1 MPHVRTQLRNAVKTR
16 LSTVSALKGAHNMS
30 RLLRTFQED
39 NLPAALVAVSENV
52 TQSPGSMIGQQPQTR
67 SYTIHVRLGV
77 EGDEDVEERLE
88 QIAVDVEKAMLKPD
102 FGIGK
107 ITNWRYAGASDMN
120 PDDIECG
127 ILCSQVLT
135 YTADILTLDSAPDQN
150 LHA

>member
-16 LSTVSALKGAHNMS
+16 LSTVSSLKSAQNMS
-30 RLLRTFQED
+30 RMLRKFQDD
-39 NLPAALVAVSENV
+39 NLPIALVAVSENV

-77 EGDEDVEERLE
+77 EGDEDVEDRLE

-107 ITNWRYAGASDMN
+107 VTNWRYAGAGDLN
-120 PDDIECG
+120 PEEIDCG
-127 ILCSQVLT
+127 LLCSQLLT
-135 YTADILTLDSAPDQN
+135 YTADIMTLDAEPDRN

>member
-16 LSTVSALKGAHNMS
+16 LLTVPALKSAQNMS
-30 RLLRTFQED
+30 RMLRDFQTD
-39 NLPAALVAVSENV
+39 SFPLALVAVSESV

-77 EGDEDVEERLE
+77 VGDDEVEDRLE

-107 ITNWRYAGASDMN
+107 ISNWRYAGATDIN
-120 PDDIECG
+120 PDEINCG
-127 ILCSQVLT
+127 ILCSQLLT
-135 YTADILTLDSAPDQN
+135 YTADIMTLDAEPDRN
-150 LHA
+150 LHT